1 MIARELDPTTGAV
14 RLVLTPNS
22 SLTRPQARWLMVA
35 MALAMGSIALF
46 FSALGAWMVLP
57 FSGGEWLMLALA
69 LWWVQ
74 RKLAVREIITI
85 HEHMVSVDVERVA
98 SEQSH
103 RFEKTWLRV
112 ERVAPTR
119 RGHPSRLY
127 LRRQRTSLEIGSFL
141 IESER
146 EMLAHELRQF
156 L

>member
-1 MIARELDPTTGAV
+1 MIARELDPATGAI
-14 RLVLTPNS
+14 RLILTPNS
-22 SLTRPQARWLMVA
+22 SLTRQQARWLLAAMAVA
-35 MALAMGSIALF
+35 MGTIALF
-46 FSALGAWMVLP
+46 FTAIGAWMVLP

-69 LWWVQ
+69 LGWVQ

-85 HEHMVSVDVERVA
+85 HERLVSVDVERLA

-112 ERVAPTR
+112 ERVAPRR
-119 RGHPSRLY
+119 RGYPSRLY
-127 LRRQRTSLEIGSFL
+127 LRRQRASLEIGSFL

>member
-1 MIARELDPTTGAV
+1 MIAREVDPATGAI

-22 SLTRPQARWLMVA
+22 SLTQHQARLLLAA
-35 MALAMGSIALF
+35 MAIAMGTIALF
-46 FSALGAWMVLP
+46 FTALGAWMVLP

-74 RKLAVREIITI
+74 RKLSVIEIITI
-85 HEHMVSVDVERVA
+85 HHSTVSVDVKRLA

-103 RFEKTWLRV
+103 CFEKTWLRV
-112 ERVAPTR
+112 ERVAPV
-119 RGHPSRLY
+119 RGGYPSRLY

-146 EMLAHELRQF
+146 EMLAQELRQF